1 MRKMLLTATAVT
13 GLVFAPATWA
23 QEHGAGGAGSPGGAG
38 PASESGTSGGAPGAK
53 SPGGAERS
61 MEKRSPKAEGER
73 ATPNGGEMRGERGE
87 RNKAEEPGERGK
99 AANQQMQERGEKSG
113 AKQQMQERGEKSG
126 ANQQMQERGEKTGA
140 NTERMQEER
149 GGTQTTAPGGAAGGT
164 HAAANLST
172 EQKTKVQSSLKS
184 VNVREAKINVTNIR
198 VGGSVPH
205 TVTNYWEPVPTEIV
219 EVVPAWR
226 SYRVVRVRGEVL
238 IIDPATFEI
247 VYVIA

>member
-1 MRKMLLTATAVT
+1 MRKILLTATAVT
-13 GLVFAPATWA
+13 GLIFAPGVWA

-38 PASESGTSGGAPGAK
+38 PTSESGTSGGAPGAK
-53 SPGGAERS
+53 SPGGTERS

-87 RNKAEEPGERGK
+87 RNKAAAPAQEPGARGK

-113 AKQQMQERGEKSG
+113 ANTDQMQQQERGGK
-126 ANQQMQERGEKTGA
+126 
-140 NTERMQEER
+140 
-149 GGTQTTAPGGAAGGT
+149 QTTAPAGAAGGA
-164 HAAANLST
+164 HAAANLSS

-184 VNVREAKINVTNIR
+184 VNVREANINVTNIR
-198 VGGSVPH
+198 VGGSVPR
-205 TVTNYWEPVPTEIV
+205 TVTNYWEPVPTAIV

-226 SYRVVRVRGEVL
+226 SFRVVRIRGEIV
-238 IIDPATFEI
+238 IIDPTTFEI

>member
-1 MRKMLLTATAVT
+1 MRKILLTATAVT
-13 GLVFAPATWA
+13 GLVFAPGTWA

-38 PASESGTSGGAPGAK
+38 PTSESGTSGGAPGAK

-61 MEKRSPKAEGER
+61 MEKGSPKAEGER

-87 RNKAEEPGERGK
+87 RKAAAPAQEPGERGK
-99 AANQQMQERGEKSG
+99 AATTNQQLQERGEK
-113 AKQQMQERGEKSG
+113 A
-126 ANQQMQERGEKTGA
+126 GA
-140 NTERMQEER
+140 NTERMQQQER
-149 GGTQTTAPGGAAGGT
+149 GGKQTTAPGGAAGGG
-164 HAAANLST
+164 HAAANLSS

-184 VNVREAKINVTNIR
+184 VNVREANINVTEIR

-205 TVTNYWEPVPTEIV
+205 TVTNYWEPVPTAIV

-226 SYRVVRVRGEVL
+226 SFRVVRIRGEIL